1 MNEKQLI
8 RISILGSVITLILIF
23 IFVSSINPVNVKI
36 GDIGVNDAGK
46 TVNITGVIRNLNMKN
61 GYVFFTLSDETGEI
75 QIVLWSNVMKELE
88 IKGVNQTSLKDGMS
102 INMEGTIDIYKGQL
116 QIVPAK
122 SGITIIG

>member
-61 GYVFFTLSDETGEI
+61 GNVFFTLSDETGEI